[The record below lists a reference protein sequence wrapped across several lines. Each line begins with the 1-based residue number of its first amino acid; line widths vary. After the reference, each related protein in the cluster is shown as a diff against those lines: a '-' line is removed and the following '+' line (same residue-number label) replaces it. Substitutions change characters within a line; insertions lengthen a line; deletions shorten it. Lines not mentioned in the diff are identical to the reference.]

1 MKKSTIVMFVITVI
15 LFVLGIGASYYGIY
29 STFTK
34 DTISTVFEMIEAI
47 PVVRNVDIGLAGF
60 TFVLF
65 LAHLIV
71 SLVNKKKVNLSIS
84 FVSLVLGSCA
94 STSTAIGC
102 YEAINI
108 INKSKAFENSV
119 SNYLILGGTV
129 LSILAYLFMLITII
143 ISLKDKKV
151 EEKAVAVETSK
162 VEENKIEEH
171 PVEETEEVK
180 EEPVSVVETKEEET
194 PVETDEEV
202 KEERVEEKKEEV
214 VAPTETKEEKQVEET
229 PVTEEEKNVT
239 ENDVVDSK
247 KEENVVKLENKE
259 EKAEE
264 KPAKKANNKKG
275 AKKTMA
281 TEKKE
286 TKKVAEKET
295 KTAEKKP
302 AAKKAATTTKVAEK
316 PAAKKEAADKKAPS
330 KAYHLSKREEDGKW
344 AIKLAKGEK
353 VIKLFNTKAEALEY
367 ANKLSDN
374 QDATLRVHASK
385 GKSKGKIQKQ

>member
-1 MKKSTIVMFVITVI
+1 MKKSTIVMFIITVI

-108 INKSKAFENSV
+108 INKSKAFENSI

-171 PVEETEEVK
+171 PVEETVEVK
-180 EEPVSVVETKEEET
+180 EERVSVVETKEEET
-194 PVETDEEV
+194 PVET
-202 KEERVEEKKEEV
+202 KEEV
-214 VAPTETKEEKQVEET
+214 AAPTETKEEKPVEET
-229 PVTEEEKNVT
+229 PVTEEGKNVT

-275 AKKTMA
+275 VKKTMA
-281 TEKKE
+281 TEKRE

-302 AAKKAATTTKVAEK
+302 AAKK
-316 PAAKKEAADKKAPS
+316 
-330 KAYHLSKREEDGKW
+330 
-344 AIKLAKGEK
+344 KLQ
-353 VIKLFNTKAEALEY
+353 LL
-367 ANKLSDN
+367 
-374 QDATLRVHASK
+374 
-385 GKSKGKIQKQ
+385 QK

>member
-1 MKKSTIVMFVITVI
+1 MKKSTIVMFVITAI

-34 DTISTVFEMIEAI
+34 DTISTVLDMIKAI

-71 SLVNKKKVNLSIS
+71 SLVDKKKVNLSIS

-94 STSTAIGC
+94 SISTAIGC
-102 YEAINI
+102 YRAINI
-108 INKSKAFENSV
+108 INKSEAFENSI
-119 SNYLILGGTV
+119 SNYLILGGT
-129 LSILAYLFMLITII
+129 LISILAYLFMLITVI
-143 ISLKDKKV
+143 ISLKGKKV
-151 EEKAVAVETSK
+151 EEKVVAVETSE
-162 VEENKIEEH
+162 VEENKAEEH
-171 PVEETEEVK
+171 QVEEPDEVK
-180 EEPVSVVETKEEET
+180 EEPVSVAESKEEAPVETKE
-194 PVETDEEV
+194 DV
-202 KEERVEEKKEEV
+202 KEESVEEQKEEV
-214 VAPTETKEEKQVEET
+214 VTPIETKEEKPVEET
-229 PVTEEEKNVT
+229 PVTEEQKNVT

-247 KEENVVKLENKE
+247 KEENVVKLEDKE